1 MIINTN
7 MMLLSS
13 QSRRIHAVPSRR
25 RFSVATTAAFGSS
38 YVLWCCCCCLWCSIG
53 RSVSSLSFHH
63 DDNIRRIVKSRSSSS
78 SSSRRIRVGSPSFQ
92 IQQLYQ
98 RPRLQHQ
105 SHGLTSLSSNRQWL
119 SAATTSGG
127 GSSFTR
133 SYTVGLNLSSSSSS
147 SDGDS
152 TQTLDSTQ
160 KPDLPPIGPS
170 TKRLFLVRHG
180 EVINPGGDRPV
191 YYGAMDVPL
200 SPLGEQ
206 EAQAAAMYLQEFA
219 SDIDLV
225 VSSPLSRAV
234 YGADQVMEFL
244 STKPKSTTAD
254 ESSDTEIA
262 QRRQITIEG
271 FRELDRGSWCGKTKD
286 EIGHDAMARF
296 DACDESVTPDGGES
310 YPFLKD
316 RVLKA
321 RDEVLAGMSPGRA
334 AVVVSHLQV
343 TRSMLSEALGIPTNE
358 MAGLKVATAS
368 VTCIDYDFDTDS
380 DSGRPSMVVQYQ
392 SFKPDIGLAKSK
404 DLAN

>member
-1 MIINTN
+1 
-7 MMLLSS
+7 
-13 QSRRIHAVPSRR
+13 
-25 RFSVATTAAFGSS
+25 
-38 YVLWCCCCCLWCSIG
+38 
-53 RSVSSLSFHH
+53 
-63 DDNIRRIVKSRSSSS
+63 
-78 SSSRRIRVGSPSFQ
+78 
-92 IQQLYQ
+92 
-98 RPRLQHQ
+98 
-105 SHGLTSLSSNRQWL
+105 
-119 SAATTSGG
+119 
-127 GSSFTR
+127 
-133 SYTVGLNLSSSSSS
+133 
-147 SDGDS
+147 
-152 TQTLDSTQ
+152 
-160 KPDLPPIGPS
+160 
-170 TKRLFLVRHG
+170 
-180 EVINPGGDRPV
+180 
-191 YYGAMDVPL
+191 MDVPL

-244 STKPKSTTAD
+244 STKPKSTT
-254 ESSDTEIA
+254 ENEPSDTGIIP
-262 QRRQITIEG
+262 QRKQVTMEG

-343 TRSMLSEALGIPTNE
+343 TRSMLSEALDIPTNE

-368 VTCIDYDFDTDS
+368 VTCIDYDCDNDGES
-380 DSGRPSMVVQYQ
+380 DQPKMVVQYQ

>member
-1 MIINTN
+1 MNIMSMN
-7 MMLLSS
+7 MMLSRSHRSLSR
-13 QSRRIHAVPSRR
+13 SRRAIPSRR
-25 RFSVATTAAFGSS
+25 FSTVGVVAAFGWS
-38 YVLWCCCCCLWCSIG
+38 YYAYFCCCCRCLWSSTG
-53 RSVSSLSFHH
+53 GVLSLSYHR
-63 DDNIRRIVKSRSSSS
+63 DYSRRTISSSSS
-78 SSSRRIRVGSPSFQ
+78 SSSRGRIGVVSPSFQ
-92 IQQLYQ
+92 TQQLHQ
-98 RPRLQHQ
+98 RQRQQ
-105 SHGLTSLSSNRQWL
+105 SQG
-119 SAATTSGG
+119 
-127 GSSFTR
+127 SFTR
-133 SYTVGLNLSSSSSS
+133 YNTVGLNLSSSSSS
-147 SDGDS
+147 SNSSGVDS
-152 TQTLDSTQ
+152 TKTLDATQ

-234 YGADQVMEFL
+234 YGADQVMDFL
-244 STKPKSTTAD
+244 STKTTTTTTTN
-254 ESSDTEIA
+254 ESSDFP
-262 QRRQITIEG
+262 RQKQTTIEG

-296 DACDESVTPDGGES
+296 DACDESVTPDGGGES

-321 RDEVLAGMSPGRA
+321 RDEVLDALVPGRA

-343 TRSMLSEALGIPTNE
+343 TRSMLSEALDIPTNE
-358 MAGLKVATAS
+358 MSSLKVATAS
-368 VTCIDYDFDTDS
+368 VTCIDYNNCDTGD
-380 DSGRPSMVVQYQ
+380 DHRPSMVVQYQ

-404 DLAN
+404 DGAN